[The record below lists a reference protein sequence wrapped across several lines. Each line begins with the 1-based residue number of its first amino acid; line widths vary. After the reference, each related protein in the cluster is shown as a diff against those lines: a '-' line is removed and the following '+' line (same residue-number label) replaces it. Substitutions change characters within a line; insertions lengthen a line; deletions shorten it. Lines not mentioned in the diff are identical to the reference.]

1 MMLKVRGATLTLS
14 SCLDLSLG
22 DDADVVV
29 VARSKDL
36 LTIFEIFTQGV
47 VILFV
52 VIIITFV

>member
-1 MMLKVRGATLTLS
+1 MMLKVRRSSLTLS

-22 DDADVVV
+22 DDADIVV
-29 VARSKDL
+29 VARCKDL

>member
-1 MMLKVRGATLTLS
+1 MMLKVRRSSLTLS

-22 DDADVVV
+22 DDAYVVI
-29 VARSKDL
+29 VAMSEYL